1 MTRLSLVSSTLSSRS
16 GQVSETGSLRGV
28 ATDAEVYA
36 ELDLWKK
43 QAAEWDAICKE
54 MIERGRRVVTPHQV
68 TTEQRKRMLAR
79 GERPADVQWLLSFD
93 AHGRS
98 VVRSRP

>member
-1 MTRLSLVSSTLSSRS
+1 MPRLSLVCPQP
-16 GQVSETGSLRGV
+16 GSETEVCRAS
-28 ATDAEVYA
+28 DADVYA
-36 ELDLWKK
+36 ELEVWKK

-54 MIERGRRVVTPHQV
+54 MTLGGGHVVTPHQV

-79 GERPADVQWLLSFD
+79 GERPADVKWLLSFD
-93 AHGRS
+93 AEGKS